1 MYILC
6 VCLLDLFR
14 IKEEVLPLAGRWKS
28 FGLALGLS
36 SDDLSRIK
44 GNNKS
49 VESCLEETL
58 DQWLKSVVTLR
69 GPPSW
74 QLLVDAVASPAGGK
88 NEVLARQI
96 AKKYNITN
104 A

>member
-1 MYILC
+1 MC
-6 VCLLDLFR
+6 VLDLFR
-14 IKEEVLPLAGRWKS
+14 IKEEVLPLAGRWRF

-36 SDDLSRIK
+36 SDDLSRIEE
-44 GNNKS
+44 NNRS
-49 VESCLEETL
+49 VESCLEKTL

-69 GPPSW
+69 GPPSP
-74 QLLVDAVASPAGGK
+74 QLLVDAVASRAGGN

-96 AKKYNITN
+96 AKRYDVNN